1 MGKFVGGMRLY
12 IPINRVGG
20 ERGAQSFAINSW
32 SFAIRAATVPNRAE
46 KYYRGWRVVI
56 YSATLYYREWY
67 VLSGLSSPSRFSSFP
82 LTSLVWSIIAFF
94 LLVVLFFLLFF
105 FSIFSSLS
113 RILKMLKIGYSGTDM
128 TVHVINCRYSV
139 KWLVEIFKW
148 SLRLCWCCDI

>member
-1 MGKFVGGMRLY
+1 MDLQSIGNPLKTIRNYDHGNVLFLDSWTSTSKIEKSVDERTLWWVHVIMGKFVGGMRLY

-67 VLSGLSSPSRFSSFP
+67 VLSGLSSLSRFSSFS

-94 LLVVLFFLLFF
+94 FF
-105 FSIFSSLS
+105 
-113 RILKMLKIGYSGTDM
+113 
-128 TVHVINCRYSV
+128 
-139 KWLVEIFKW
+139 
-148 SLRLCWCCDI
+148 

>member
-1 MGKFVGGMRLY
+1 MDLQSIGNPLKTIRNYDHGNVLFLDNWTSTSKIEKSVDERTLWWVHVIMGKFVGGMRLY

-67 VLSGLSSPSRFSSFP
+67 VLSGLSSLSRFSSFS

-94 LLVVLFFLLFF
+94 FF
-105 FSIFSSLS
+105 
-113 RILKMLKIGYSGTDM
+113 
-128 TVHVINCRYSV
+128 
-139 KWLVEIFKW
+139 
-148 SLRLCWCCDI
+148 

>member
-67 VLSGLSSPSRFSSFP
+67 VLSGLSSLSRFSSFS

-94 LLVVLFFLLFF
+94 LLVVFFLFF
-105 FSIFSSLS
+105 FFPFFSLYLVFS
-113 RILKMLKIGYSGTDM
+113 KCWKWV
-128 TVHVINCRYSV
+128 TVGNSCCYSV
-139 KWLVEIFKW
+139 E
-148 SLRLCWCCDI
+148 